1 MVEGIRTSE
10 VNENFNIQVA
20 GFKSKITDFKQL
32 MHDLNKFNSK
42 CTIQLMDA
50 EGIAGK
56 YHAEHAT
63 IHAIKAFSRKENISK
78 DLGLEICVRASG
90 QRQISQALKM
100 LGLKN
105 RDMKVCAV
113 AVDCENDI
121 MERLED
127 ILGER
132 DDMILEADDNELKD
146 IYAISSIEA
155 ETAGSIS
162 KLLMERTALLI
173 IEN

>member
-1 MVEGIRTSE
+1 MVEGVRTNE
-10 VNENFNIQVA
+10 IKENFKIQVA
-20 GFKSKITDFKQL
+20 GFKSQITDFKQL
-32 MHDLNKFNSK
+32 IQDLNKFNSK
-42 CTIQLMDA
+42 YTIQLMDA

-105 RDMKVCAV
+105 GDMKICAV
-113 AVDCENDI
+113 AVDCDDHI
-121 MERLED
+121 MESLED

-132 DDMILEADDNELKD
+132 DDTILEADDNKLKD
-146 IYAISSIEA
+146 IYSLSSIEA
-155 ETAGSIS
+155 ETAGKIS
-162 KLLMERTALLI
+162 KLLVERTTLLI
-173 IEN
+173 LEN